1 MVVAVLTAIYCRYAR
16 NFIRN
21 DNFTYLLF
29 HFRRRRR
36 QRLLKQSYMYSS
48 GRGTSASS
56 STQIIPSGGL
66 SRIPSQASMRE
77 HTTRSVANPVYLAT
91 PNTNY
96 DLYAQ
101 MEREQHLQ
109 EQHDRIEREYQYQQ
123 HQQQLADNGSASVK
137 ITRNIPLNSVTRQ
150 NEFDNYSFT
159 LNDENRGRMATETS
173 SMHNT
178 DRYDMTE
185 HSAMYQRSQYTSN
198 NDLDPPYIIKTSAN
212 LGSIMNGSSGGMS
225 SQYNNDQTLKGIYRA
240 VEYTKSPRVERVR
253 IKNSEEYDY
262 EHHMSGDYASHKYT
276 RDMEN
281 NEFNHLQ
288 YRTPAATMNSEHD
301 EKTFVVKLFPVDEHE
316 KEVQEMTMFV
326 ESNEQH
332 TRKY

>member
-1 MVVAVLTAIYCRYAR
+1 
-16 NFIRN
+16 
-21 DNFTYLLF
+21 
-29 HFRRRRR
+29 
-36 QRLLKQSYMYSS
+36 MYSS

-56 STQIIPSGGL
+56 STQIVPNSGAL
-66 SRIPSQASMRE
+66 SRIPSQSSMRE
-77 HTTRSVANPVYLAT
+77 HTATRSVANPVYLAT
-91 PNTNY
+91 PNTSY

-123 HQQQLADNGSASVK
+123 HQQQLIDNGSASVK
-137 ITRNIPLNSVTRQ
+137 ITRTIPINSVSKQ

-159 LNDENRGRMATETS
+159 LNDENRGRLVSETS
-173 SMHNT
+173 SMHNN

-185 HSAMYQRSQYTSN
+185 HSTMYQRSQYSSN
-198 NDLDPPYIIKTSAN
+198 TDLDPPYIIKTSAN
-212 LGSIMNGSSGGMS
+212 LGSMN
-225 SQYNNDQTLKGIYRA
+225 QYNNDQTLKGIYRA

-253 IKNSEEYDY
+253 IKNSEEFDNY
-262 EHHMSGDYASHKYT
+262 EHHHMSGDYSSHKYK
-276 RDMEN
+276 RDIEN

-288 YRTPAATMNSEHD
+288 YRTPATTTMNSEHE